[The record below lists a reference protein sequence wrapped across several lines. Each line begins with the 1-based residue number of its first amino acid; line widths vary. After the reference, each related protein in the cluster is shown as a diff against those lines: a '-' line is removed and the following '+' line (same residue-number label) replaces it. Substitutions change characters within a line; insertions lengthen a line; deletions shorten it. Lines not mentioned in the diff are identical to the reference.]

1 MVYLSDDRAE
11 LLVGGFQIIVS
22 PTIAVS
28 TTVVTG
34 LQGTNG
40 TAIGVGLLGGNATTF
55 LSQRPGLNLST
66 YLANFAV

>member
-11 LLVGGFQIIVS
+11 LLTGGFNIIVK

-28 TTVVTG
+28 TAVITA
-34 LQGTNG
+34 LQGNSG
-40 TAIGVGLLGGNATTF
+40 TAIGVGVLGDAGALLAQG
-55 LSQRPGLNLST
+55 SGLDLST

>member
-28 TTVVTG
+28 SAVVTG
-34 LQGTNG
+34 LQGNSG
-40 TAIGVGLLGGNATTF
+40 TAVGVGVLGNAASF
-55 LSQRPGLNLST
+55 LSQGSGLILST
-66 YLANFAV
+66 YLANLAA